1 MTYSGEQR
9 EKNEQNEQSIKD
21 LWNTIKHTNI
31 CITGVLEGVDRSKR
45 KVSEEMMARKIPNLV
60 KNIY

>member
-31 CITGVLEGVDRSKR
+31 CITGVLEGADRSKR
-45 KVSEEMMARKIPNLV
+45 KISEEMMARKIPNLV